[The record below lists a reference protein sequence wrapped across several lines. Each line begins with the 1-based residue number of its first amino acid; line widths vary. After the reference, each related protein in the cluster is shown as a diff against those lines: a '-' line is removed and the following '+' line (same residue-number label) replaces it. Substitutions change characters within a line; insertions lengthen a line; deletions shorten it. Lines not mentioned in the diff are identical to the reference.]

1 MEGTFSMKYYFTLE
15 ESPYQPGYNTINI
28 DEDKIHIG
36 PTSGSR
42 NVFMAR
48 LMNLSWANFLRLCR
62 DNYGAKLVGKK
73 SIYVVPYFPKDKDG
87 GKLLCKELNKRMDF
101 IFKNI

>member
-1 MEGTFSMKYYFTLE
+1 MKYYFTLE
-15 ESPYQPGYNTINI
+15 ESPYQSGYNTINI

-87 GKLLCKELNKRMDF
+87 GRLLCKELNKRMDF